1 MMKEINNWVWGAPSL
16 VLILSVGL
24 YLTFT
29 TRLAQVRFFPRSIK
43 SLLIQ
48 LRSKHTEQGSTSP
61 YQALCTAL
69 AATVGTGNLAGV
81 AGALALGGP
90 GVLFWMWV
98 CGILGMVIKYAEAT
112 LAVHF
117 SKKKGSNEVVGGPM
131 YIIEKGLNHRWHWLA
146 VIYAF
151 FGVVA
156 SFGVGN
162 TTQINTVV
170 SSIKSVIV
178 SYGGDNS
185 IGYNIV
191 IGIVLACFVGAAL
204 AGGACRIGKITEQLV
219 PLASLFYLVLCTF
232 VLTLRIDKIGSA
244 FYAIIAGAFSPKAI
258 TGGVI
263 CSVFQVLR
271 IGISRGVFTNEAGLG
286 TAAIAHAAAK
296 VKHPV
301 EQGFMGILEV
311 FIDTIVICTMT
322 AFVIMCSGVSIPY
335 GTDPGISLTNDAFAF
350 VCGQWINIPI
360 SIALC
365 LFAIATILGWG
376 YYGGRCVAFLFG
388 EKIQKLYVV
397 CQTITVVIGACL
409 CSETVWLFAEIVN
422 GLMVIPNLIALAGV
436 SPELI
441 RLTHEYTSLIKN
453 KSILHKKV

>member
-1 MMKEINNWVWGAPSL
+1 MLREINSLVWGAPSL
-16 VLILSVGL
+16 VLILCVGL

-29 TRLAQVRFFPRSIK
+29 TRLAQVRFFPKSVRS
-43 SLLIQ
+43 LVMQ
-48 LRSKHTEQGSTSP
+48 LRSKNIEQGGTSP

-90 GVLFWMWV
+90 GVMFWMWV
-98 CGILGMVIKYAEAT
+98 CAILGMVIKYAEAT
-112 LAVHF
+112 LAVRY
-117 SKKKGSNEVVGGPM
+117 SEKSANDEVLGGPM
-131 YIIEKGLNHRWHWLA
+131 YIIKKGLQKHWYWMAIL
-146 VIYAF
+146 YAF

-162 TTQINTVV
+162 TAQINTVV
-170 SSIKSVIV
+170 SSIKSVII
-178 SYGGDNS
+178 SYGGNDS
-185 IGYNIV
+185 IALSMV
-191 IGIVLACFVGAAL
+191 IGIILACFVGGVL
-204 AGGACRIGKITEQLV
+204 AGGSRRIGKIVEQLV
-219 PLASLFYLVLCTF
+219 PLASLFYLVLCIC
-232 VLTLRIDKIGSA
+232 VLMLRIDKIGAA
-244 FYAIIAGAFSPKAI
+244 FHAIFVGAFSPKAI

-263 CSVFQVLR
+263 CSIFQVLR
-271 IGISRGVFTNEAGLG
+271 IGIARGVFTNEAGLG

-296 VKHPV
+296 VQHPV

-322 AFVIMCSGVSIPY
+322 ALVIMCSGVSIPY
-335 GTDPGISLTNDAFAF
+335 GTDPGVSLTNDAFAY

-376 YYGGRCVAFLFG
+376 YYGGRCATFLFG
-388 EKIQKLYVV
+388 EKSQKLYFV
-397 CQTITVVIGACL
+397 CQTIIVVIGACL

-422 GLMVIPNLIALAGV
+422 GLMVIPNLIALAGL

-441 RLTHEYTSLIKN
+441 RLTNEYAAYT
-453 KSILHKKV
+453 KK